1 MAGRTGLITAAA
13 AVLAAAAV
21 VASAAAAESWRELAP
36 GLDLADMSAVA
47 DDAADRSLHVL
58 RVDVERY
65 DLVLLN
71 ASATEKGE
79 LHTARSWSR
88 DHDLVA
94 AVNASMYQQDYRTS
108 VSLMRTRDH
117 VNNSYVSKDN
127 TVLAFDPL
135 DDQAARAVLIDR
147 TCDDFGA
154 LSARYG
160 SLVQGIRMV
169 SCHGN
174 NTWSQQRR
182 RHATAAIGVDG
193 AGRILLIYC
202 ERAMTT
208 HDLIDRLLAAPLGLV
223 RCMYAEGGPPSQ
235 MYVRAGGEEHEY
247 VGGVVGGSRLG
258 DAYPVPNVLGVR
270 RR

>member
-1 MAGRTGLITAAA
+1 MAGRTGLITTAA

-21 VASAAAAESWRELAP
+21 VESAAAEPWRELEP
-36 GLDLADMSAVA
+36 GLDLAEVSAPA
-47 DDAADRSLHVL
+47 DDADDRSLHVL
-58 RVDVERY
+58 RIDTERY

-71 ASATEKGE
+71 ASATEEGE

-88 DHDLVA
+88 DHGLVA

-147 TCDDFGA
+147 TCDDFES

-202 ERAMTT
+202 ERPMTT
-208 HDLIDRLLAAPLGLV
+208 HDLIDRLIAAPLGLV

-235 MYVRAGGEEHEY
+235 LYVNAGGEEHEY
-247 VGGVVGGSRLG
+247 VGGIVGGSRLG